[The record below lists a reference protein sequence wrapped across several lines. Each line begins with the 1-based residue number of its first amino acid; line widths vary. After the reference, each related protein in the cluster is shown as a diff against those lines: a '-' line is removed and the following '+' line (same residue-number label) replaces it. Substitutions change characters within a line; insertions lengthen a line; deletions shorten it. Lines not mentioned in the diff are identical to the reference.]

1 MASTCNFKRE
11 LNKVLFEGDSFYR
24 EVILNRP
31 TKLNSL
37 DYEVISQMLKNFR
50 DFETD
55 SKVKFVILKA
65 NGRAFSAGGDVVSIV
80 GSMMTGHWCFGAR
93 FYKKQFNLD
102 YLLATYKKPLLPLI
116 DGIVMGGG
124 AGLCMNGKF
133 RIVTEKA
140 VFAMPEASIGL
151 FPDVGASHFLSRLPG
166 HFGEFLGLTG
176 GRLNGAEMLAC
187 GLATHF
193 LFSKD
198 LPLLENT
205 LKTSDMATI
214 CQVVNKFTQKPNLK
228 QDTIYQ
234 TQRLETI
241 NKCFSKDTIEEILLA
256 LENEAKNNPEIWIT
270 EAINSMK
277 AASHTSLKITLR
289 SIKEGRLQNLKQ
301 CLVREYTICCNVLR
315 ATVSYD
321 FYEGSRALL
330 FDKDKKPKWEPSKLE
345 LVSKEMVNRCFNG
358 IDDDDWKCLQI
369 PDRSVSSGDVLK
381 PKL

>member
-1 MASTCNFKRE
+1 MPSFCNFKTE

-37 DYEVISQMLKNFR
+37 DYEVISLMLKNFR

-55 SKVKFVILKA
+55 STVKFVILKA

-80 GSMMTGHWCFGAR
+80 SSMITGHWCFGAR

-102 YLLATYKKPLLPLI
+102 YLLATYKKPL
-116 DGIVMGGG
+116 VRG
-124 AGLCMNGKF
+124 AGLCMNGRF

-166 HFGEFLGLTG
+166 NFGEYLGLTG

-198 LPLLENT
+198 LSLLET
-205 LKTSDMATI
+205 ALKTLPSSDMTI
-214 CQVVNKFTQKPNLK
+214 IYQVINKFAQKPKLK

-241 NKCFSKDTIEEILLA
+241 NKCFSKDTVEEILLA
-256 LENEAKNNPEIWIT
+256 LENEVKNNPEIWINK
-270 EAINSMK
+270 AINSMK
-277 AASHTSLKITLR
+277 AASPTSLKITLR
-289 SIKEGRLQNLKQ
+289 SIRAGRLQNLKL
-301 CLVREYTICCNVLR
+301 CLTREYTICCNVLR
-315 ATVSYD
+315 ATVSND
-321 FYEGSRALL
+321 LYEGSRAML

-345 LVSKEMVNRCFNG
+345 LVSKEMVDRYFNG
-358 IDDDDWKCLQI
+358 IDEDDWKYLQI
-369 PDRSVSSGDVLK
+369 PERSVTSMDVLM